1 MKKKKRKHSFREK
14 FRYGFDALMSR
25 GTIAMIL
32 LLCLATAIVV
42 LVIGGIGYL
51 VLGGG
56 IGNRIWV
63 SLMHALDPGTLAGDS
78 TDSAGFIVLMSLMT
92 LFGLFVTSILI
103 GIITTGFE
111 GRLNELKKGRSKV
124 IDEGQTVIIGF
135 NDNLYIL
142 LDALIE
148 ANSNHKHQCIVVAG
162 TEDVEQMESEIRAR
176 ISDFRTTR
184 LIVRSGRLAEEYL
197 FDRVGAANARSVI
210 VNLDDDRET
219 VKVLLAL
226 NHYLE
231 THSPLFEDEH
241 IVAVLH
247 EKKYVDGAKIAGG
260 RRLDVIYASDAI
272 SRIIAHTCSESG
284 LSNVMTEIFD
294 YEGDELY
301 FEEVPECV
309 GKPFSEI
316 LNLFPKQVVFGI
328 EDAEGPHLNPPMDT
342 VVREGDRII
351 LMEEDDGEFSV
362 DEDAIQIDEAM
373 IEKHPDRNIGK
384 DAGLMVI
391 GTNAELP
398 AILME
403 YDQFVPDGTIV
414 RVLSRN
420 GEEAALSDIG
430 LRHIRLEESRMDDP
444 DRAVLERCLD
454 ADTKNVLLLT
464 DYAEDPDTADS
475 ETLLNLINISVIEKE
490 RGTPFFI
497 TSEIR
502 KSANQK
508 LAALIGVD
516 DFIIG
521 SNIVGMIA
529 AQVSENRELLP
540 LFHEILT
547 EEGSEIY
554 MKPASLY
561 VRVNADVNFYT
572 VTEAA
577 ARRSE
582 IAIGYKKFN
591 RMERKQVI
599 VTNPMKSGKVHFS
612 DGDMIIVIA
621 EDGNA

>member
-1 MKKKKRKHSFREK
+1 MKKKKRKHSFKER
-14 FRYGFDALMSR
+14 FSYRFDSLMSK
-25 GTIAMIL
+25 GAIAMIL
-32 LLCLATAIVV
+32 LLCLATVIVV
-42 LVIGGIGYL
+42 LVIGGIAYL
-51 VLGGG
+51 ALGGG

-63 SLMHALDPGTLAGDS
+63 SLMHALDPGTLAGDG
-78 TDSAGFIVLMSLMT
+78 TDSVGFIVLMSLMT

-111 GRLNELKKGRSKV
+111 RRLNELKKGRSKV

-142 LDALIE
+142 LEALIE

-162 TEDVEQMESEIRAR
+162 TADVELMDSEIRAR
-176 ISDFRTTR
+176 IDDFKTTH
-184 LIVRSGRLAEEYL
+184 LIVKSGTLDEEYL
-197 FDRVGAANARSVI
+197 FDRIGTANARSVI

-231 THSPLFEDEH
+231 AHPPLFEEEH

-260 RRLDVIYASDAI
+260 ERLDVIYAADAI

-294 YEGDELY
+294 YDGDELY

-316 LNLFPKQVVFGI
+316 LNLFPKQVAFGI
-328 EDAEGPHLNPPMDT
+328 VDEKGPHLNPPMDT

-351 LMEEDDGEFSV
+351 LMEEDDGEFTVSKETVRV
-362 DEDAIQIDEAM
+362 DEGA
-373 IEKHPDRNIGK
+373 IEKHPDRNIRK
-384 DAGLMVI
+384 DAGLVVI

-403 YDQFVPDGTIV
+403 YDQFVPGGTVV
-414 RVLSRN
+414 RVLSQN
-420 GEEAALSDIG
+420 GQEETLSD
-430 LRHIRLEESRMDDP
+430 LPLQNIRLEESHMDDP
-444 DRAVLERCLD
+444 DRDVLERSLG
-454 ADTKNVLLLT
+454 ADTRNVLLLT
-464 DYAEDPDTADS
+464 NYAEDADTADA

-502 KSANQK
+502 RSANQK

-561 VRVNADVNFYT
+561 VRTDADVNFYT

-591 RMERKQVI
+591 REERKQVI
-599 VTNPMKSGKVHFS
+599 VTNPVKNSKVHFS

>member
-1 MKKKKRKHSFREK
+1 MKKRKRKHSLKERIS
-14 FRYGFDALMSR
+14 YGFDSLMSK

-32 LLCLATAIVV
+32 LLAAATAIVV
-42 LVIGGIGYL
+42 LLIGGIAAL
-51 VLGGG
+51 AFGGG
-56 IGNRIWV
+56 LGSQAWI
-63 SLMHALDPGTLAGDS
+63 SLMHALDAGTLAGDS
-78 TDSAGFIVLMSLMT
+78 TGNIGFIVLMSIIT

-162 TEDVEQMESEIRAR
+162 TEDVETMDSEIKTHIA
-176 ISDFRTTR
+176 DFKTTHV
-184 LIVRSGRLAEEYL
+184 IVKSGKLAEEYL
-197 FDRVGAANARSVI
+197 FDRAGVSNARSVI
-210 VNLDDDRET
+210 VNLDDDREA
-219 VKVLLAL
+219 VKVILAL
-226 NHYLE
+226 NHYLK
-231 THSPLFEDEH
+231 THSPLFKSEH

-247 EKKYVDGAKIAGG
+247 EKKYVDAAKIAGG
-260 RRLDVIYASDAI
+260 ERLDVIYASDAI

-284 LSNVMTEIFD
+284 LSNVMTELFD

-301 FEEVPECV
+301 FEEVPECT
-309 GKPFSEI
+309 GKTFSEI

-328 EDAEGPHLNPPMDT
+328 EDEKGPHLNPPMNT
-342 VVREGDRII
+342 KVKEGDRII

-362 DEDAIQIDEAM
+362 SEEAVHVEKDL
-373 IEKHPDRNIGK
+373 IEKHPRRDLQK
-384 DAGLMVI
+384 DAGLMVV
-391 GTNAELP
+391 GTNGELP
-398 AILME
+398 AILEE
-403 YDQFVPDGTIV
+403 YDQFVPEGTRV
-414 RVLSRN
+414 RVLLK
-420 GEEAALSDIG
+420 GTEADSLSGISFH
-430 LRHIRLEESRMDDP
+430 HISLKEIKSEYP
-444 DRAVLERCLD
+444 DRNVLEGYLD
-454 ADTKNVLLLT
+454 ADTRNVLLLT
-464 DYAEDPDTADS
+464 DYTSDADTADA
-475 ETLLNLINISVIEKE
+475 ETLLNLINVSAIEKE
-490 RGTPFFI
+490 RETPFFI

-508 LAALIGVD
+508 LASLIGVD

-554 MKPASLY
+554 MKPAFLY
-561 VRVNADVNFYT
+561 VKTNTDVNFYT

-577 ARRSE
+577 ARRGE
-582 IAIGYKKFN
+582 IAIGYKKFS
-591 RMERKQVI
+591 REERKQLI
-599 VTNPMKSGKVHFS
+599 VTNPEKGEAVNFS
-612 DGDMIIVIA
+612 DEDMVIVIA
-621 EDGNA
+621 EDGTA